1 MKKYIFFIVG
11 IGIILAGLLVY
22 NVYNVQKENTKVFED
37 PGYILQS
44 ASSQSQ
50 KIDKYYFNA
59 DEEYKIKNNQKVIFK
74 DTSGD
79 EVTTGKDNFIHYN
92 NGAISSLKKGVLIN
106 LANIEQ
112 DPITYYSIAANQVV
126 NKQGDNYWINHLNGR
141 LQFTNLI
148 WKISDTKYLIA
159 GNGMTVLFNDGTTK
173 EINGYLELEY
183 LDNQVIKIYN
193 QEIIYQTISSNV
205 NISLPDNIEINL
217 QSKTVS
223 KNGET
228 RMNLANMVID
238 SDDNVEIQEQPEQE
252 NNDLNEIEGIL
263 QNQVDAQQAAQD
275 AENANNGE
283 NDGVAGQG
291 GSAQTGEG
299 AVGTDGT
306 TGTGEGGSSNSQVNG
321 GGSESIVQDLPELVA
336 PVFNVESFNV
346 DSISVNAQITIQD
359 DEARLVRNSYIKI
372 LENSTGK
379 TVYAREESI
388 GTYNIDVSVSTL
400 TPNTDYTLVVES
412 AYDVDGITYTK
423 NFVYKIFR
431 TKSVGITFEKD
442 VFTNS
447 SLKFKVSVDSDSK
460 VKSAQLSL
468 VSSSGTVDQTYE
480 VGNGTLAGQTAEFIG
495 LQSNTEY
502 TIKLTNVLYD
512 GQIISNG
519 FEQEKTF
526 TTLKD
531 KPEISGPEY
540 EMNKRDSTF
549 TLKLTN
555 VVDPDNGIQGY
566 RYEIYDT
573 RTGLDEAPVYTKEV
587 SSNEEIIVNVD
598 EKILSRGVPY
608 TFKVIALFNDN
619 EKIVEY
625 ESEYSDIMKMD
636 GVAFPTVRF
645 EKETITYERIQG
657 KLIIE
662 DPNNTISTDETNTL
676 LVT

>member
-11 IGIILAGLLVY
+11 IGIILAGLLIY

-50 KIDKYYFNA
+50 KVDKYYFNA

-92 NGAISSLKKGVLIN
+92 NGSISSLKKGVLIN

-159 GNGMTVLFNDGTTK
+159 GNGMTVSFNDGTTK

-217 QSKTVS
+217 ESKAVS
-223 KNGET
+223 KNGQT

-238 SDDNVEIQEQPEQE
+238 SDDNVEIQEEVKEE
-252 NNDLNEIEGIL
+252 NNDRNEIEGIL
-263 QNQVDAQQAAQD
+263 QNQLDEREAQQAEEA
-275 AENANNGE
+275 ANANNG
-283 NDGVAGQG
+283 GTAGQG
-291 GSAQTGEG
+291 DSVQTGEG
-299 AVGTDGT
+299 EAGAAGEAGTA
-306 TGTGEGGSSNSQVNG
+306 GEGDSSSSNSQTG
-321 GGSESIVQDLPELVA
+321 GGTESIVQDLPELVA
-336 PVFNVESFNV
+336 PVFNVESFDV

-359 DEARLVRNSYIKI
+359 DEARLVRNPYIKI

-379 TVYAREESI
+379 TVYAREEAI

-447 SLKFKVSVDSDSK
+447 SLKFKVSVDPDSK

-495 LQSNTEY
+495 LESNTEY

-531 KPEISGPEY
+531 KPEISGPSY
-540 EMNKRDSTF
+540 EMDKRNSTF
-549 TLKLTN
+549 TLSITN

-566 RYEIYDT
+566 RFEVYDT
-573 RTGLDEAPVYTKEV
+573 RTGLDEATCIYKRSYKQRR
-587 SSNEEIIVNVD
+587 SSS
-598 EKILSRGVPY
+598 KC
-608 TFKVIALFNDN
+608 
-619 EKIVEY
+619 
-625 ESEYSDIMKMD
+625 
-636 GVAFPTVRF
+636 
-645 EKETITYERIQG
+645 
-657 KLIIE
+657 
-662 DPNNTISTDETNTL
+662 
-676 LVT
+676 

>member
-92 NGAISSLKKGVLIN
+92 NGSISSLKKGVLIN

-159 GNGMTVLFNDGTTK
+159 GNGMTVSFNDGTTN

-205 NISLPDNIEINL
+205 NIKLPDNIEINL

-502 TIKLTNVLYD
+502 TIKLTNVL
-512 GQIISNG
+512 
-519 FEQEKTF
+519 
-526 TTLKD
+526 
-531 KPEISGPEY
+531 
-540 EMNKRDSTF
+540 
-549 TLKLTN
+549 
-555 VVDPDNGIQGY
+555 
-566 RYEIYDT
+566 
-573 RTGLDEAPVYTKEV
+573 
-587 SSNEEIIVNVD
+587 
-598 EKILSRGVPY
+598 
-608 TFKVIALFNDN
+608 
-619 EKIVEY
+619 
-625 ESEYSDIMKMD
+625 
-636 GVAFPTVRF
+636 
-645 EKETITYERIQG
+645 
-657 KLIIE
+657 
-662 DPNNTISTDETNTL
+662 
-676 LVT
+676 

>member
-92 NGAISSLKKGVLIN
+92 NGSISSLKKGVLIN

-126 NKQGDNYWINHLNGR
+126 NKQGDNYWIDHLGGR

-148 WKISDTKYLIA
+148 WKISDNKYLIA
-159 GNGMTVLFNDGTTK
+159 GNGMTVTFNDGTTN

-205 NISLPDNIEINL
+205 NIKLPDNIEINL

-502 TIKLTNVLYD
+502 TIKYYMM
-512 GQIISNG
+512 
-519 FEQEKTF
+519 
-526 TTLKD
+526 D
-531 KPEISGPEY
+531 K
-540 EMNKRDSTF
+540 
-549 TLKLTN
+549 
-555 VVDPDNGIQGY
+555 
-566 RYEIYDT
+566 
-573 RTGLDEAPVYTKEV
+573 
-587 SSNEEIIVNVD
+587 
-598 EKILSRGVPY
+598 
-608 TFKVIALFNDN
+608 
-619 EKIVEY
+619 
-625 ESEYSDIMKMD
+625 
-636 GVAFPTVRF
+636 
-645 EKETITYERIQG
+645 
-657 KLIIE
+657 
-662 DPNNTISTDETNTL
+662 
-676 LVT
+676 

>member
-92 NGAISSLKKGVLIN
+92 NGSISSLKKGVLIN

-159 GNGMTVLFNDGTTK
+159 GNGMTVSFNDGTTK

-205 NISLPDNIEINL
+205 NIKLPDNIEINL

-238 SDDNVEIQEQPEQE
+238 SDDNVEIQEQSEEE

-263 QNQVDAQQAAQD
+263 QNQVDAQEAEQATQ
-275 AENANNGE
+275 NANNGGNE
-283 NDGVAGQG
+283 GSSGTAGQG
-291 GSAQTGEG
+291 GSVQTGEG
-299 AVGTDGT
+299 TVGTDGT
-306 TGTGEGGSSNSQVNG
+306 TGVGDGTSSNGQVNG
-321 GGSESIVQDLPELVA
+321 GGTESIVQDLPE
-336 PVFNVESFNV
+336 FS
-346 DSISVNAQITIQD
+346 
-359 DEARLVRNSYIKI
+359 
-372 LENSTGK
+372 STC
-379 TVYAREESI
+379 I
-388 GTYNIDVSVSTL
+388 
-400 TPNTDYTLVVES
+400 
-412 AYDVDGITYTK
+412 
-423 NFVYKIFR
+423 
-431 TKSVGITFEKD
+431 
-442 VFTNS
+442 
-447 SLKFKVSVDSDSK
+447 
-460 VKSAQLSL
+460 
-468 VSSSGTVDQTYE
+468 
-480 VGNGTLAGQTAEFIG
+480 
-495 LQSNTEY
+495 
-502 TIKLTNVLYD
+502 
-512 GQIISNG
+512 
-519 FEQEKTF
+519 
-526 TTLKD
+526 
-531 KPEISGPEY
+531 
-540 EMNKRDSTF
+540 
-549 TLKLTN
+549 
-555 VVDPDNGIQGY
+555 
-566 RYEIYDT
+566 
-573 RTGLDEAPVYTKEV
+573 
-587 SSNEEIIVNVD
+587 
-598 EKILSRGVPY
+598 
-608 TFKVIALFNDN
+608 
-619 EKIVEY
+619 
-625 ESEYSDIMKMD
+625 
-636 GVAFPTVRF
+636 
-645 EKETITYERIQG
+645 
-657 KLIIE
+657 
-662 DPNNTISTDETNTL
+662 
-676 LVT
+676 